1 MQPLYERDDDSAPA
15 GMHTGYIIL
24 EIQNGYNVF
33 DVGVFVRLVVESDG
47 LRTIDSY
54 LIMELAC

>member
-1 MQPLYERDDDSAPA
+1 MDTMCL
-15 GMHTGYIIL
+15 
-24 EIQNGYNVF
+24 